1 MIVIVATYV
10 LMLML
15 PIIKSKSILPSIQH
29 YIDAPID
36 CWVIIIIQ

>member
-29 YIDAPID
+29 FDAPID